1 MNEHGV
7 FGACLVGCPQNSSW
21 CQSKRNTKYW
31 LTMQDIYFYIVF
43 IFYSSIALHTQKV
56 ITENVM
62 AKLKKRGK
70 QLSVPLETKMAP
82 T

>member
-1 MNEHGV
+1 
-7 FGACLVGCPQNSSW
+7 
-21 CQSKRNTKYW
+21 
-31 LTMQDIYFYIVF
+31 MQDIYFYIVF